1 MGFDY
6 EFTTIE
12 AVAILIG
19 MAVAIVGLAL
29 YVHKKHNK

>member
-19 MAVAIVGLAL
+19 MAIVIVGLAL
-29 YVHKKHNK
+29 YVHKKHK